1 MNIPISLTLSLA
13 VERWPI
19 AGTFAISRGAKTEA
33 VVVVAT
39 LADGQARGRG
49 ECVPYARYGESVESV
64 VAALESLRP
73 RLAAGLTREELQEAM
88 PAGAARNA
96 LDCAFWDLAAKRSGH
111 PVHRLAGL
119 SAPRALTTA
128 YTISLDSPD
137 AMGNAAAKSAARML
151 LKVKLGA
158 DGDPARIAAV
168 RAAAPRATLIVD
180 ANEGWDEDNLAAN
193 LTACA
198 QAGVTLVEQPLPDK
212 RDAVLASIARP
223 LAVCAD
229 ESAHDR
235 CSLPALADKYDA
247 VNIKLDKAGG
257 LTEALAMA
265 AEAERR
271 GLTIMAGCMVATS
284 LAMAPATLL
293 AQRARYVDLDGP
305 LLLARDRPYGLRYAG
320 SEVSP
325 PEPALWG

>member
-1 MNIPISLTLSLA
+1 MNIPIPLTLSLA

-180 ANEGWDEDNLAAN
+180 VNEGWDEDNLAAN

-235 CSLPALADKYDA
+235 RSLPALAGKYDA